1 MPTYYKLTQCY
12 PYSYSFYTTTDL
24 SIYAPGTVLSIGGL
38 CVTFEEVP
46 SPVTPPV
53 LVIVDATFNSCNKCL
68 YPCYNITS
76 CNGTL
81 GPISVLTDLS
91 SYVGSTVSVNEYPGE
106 CFFVEGTADIF
117 LCTDSITVTNIQPCD
132 CNCYTL
138 ISCQPGLYPNLYL
151 QSNTLLE
158 PFVGQ
163 LININGD
170 LTKKYTVEHS
180 LQYVGLAP
188 DNASVFCDP
197 LSFPV
202 NYKIISFIYNG
213 SEYVITPYTYS
224 TTTLNFQGLD
234 CTGLSC
240 VASTCPTVNN
250 YINFADMLNGFFN
263 TLTLPVRAYP
273 YTDSGNRT
281 QIAISYLAGD
291 SFSLSVDYS
300 GFGSGTFNYHAIFV
314 VDSSGSP
321 IRYYNGDPMVS
332 YTPYIICAAPTTSY
346 TSIAAATPCYSCYT
360 LTNCNSSLIVNTLT
374 DLSTYIGTT
383 IEVTEY
389 PGECFSV
396 VGNLD
401 VFLCTDTVPV
411 TGMTPCSCTPGCGC
425 PDGYVLLP
433 DGVTCQ
439 QILTAPATQ
448 NPTIYAVQQAQQLA
462 GYGVNG
468 ANIYEDISTKILP
481 IKGVTGGSW
490 KDDNGI
496 GAALTFTNYL
506 PSPNTFTVWQDR
518 LRKVGVRPNPR
529 PIPIDWTGLT
539 CCITVPETKTYC
551 IGFAF
556 DDYIR
561 ISINGVLQIQRI
573 PPGTS
578 PLTYTVWHIMPLTL
592 TAGTNNIQYE
602 VNGFA
607 PPDAI
612 GFEIYDATPAQL
624 ALVTTEAQLT
634 PYIKYSSESLLPPN
648 PQAYFDIGGV
658 SSGYT
663 CPPGYTLSTCD
674 GITCTQVLQTPVL
687 PCCYALEDCSSGTTY
702 VTSTDLS
709 TYIGLTV
716 NLNEIPGCLLVV
728 GISPTCT
735 GSLTVTVVSS
745 FANCTSCEVVPPPC
759 YTLTD
764 NCTGG
769 TGLSFT
775 VTNDLSAS
783 VGSVIKVCPSDLP
796 IPNPTPPN
804 PGTPLVPFVPDD
816 ALFQYNLINCCD
828 PLDVLIVTNTL
839 YPYIGQTISVPVL
852 GNKCWTVTEILL
864 VGTSMGFIDLTGAY
878 VYTDCGPCM
887 GIFPCSVPYLPE
899 LLECR
904 CLTITDSPFCD
915 GAITLTTLGPI
926 SATCDECLPPPPIC
940 YELTD
945 CQGVVDPFIVCD
957 DLSGYIGSVIKIEGC
972 GDTCWSVALA
982 DTCDN
987 SICLNGAITSFI
999 SCLACL
1005 PPPPVPTPFALHAR
1019 RIKPGYFSTNSCLT
1033 TEYIERVNCTFALEV
1048 YNQMIIKRYG
1058 VTVCCD
1064 NDLDQWD
1071 IKKQVLDFEL
1081 LTDPALCKSTLN
1093 PFVPS
1098 CPDEPI

>member
-1 MPTYYKLTQCY
+1 MPTYYKLTEC
-12 PYSYSFYTTTDL
+12 S
-24 SIYAPGTVLSIGGL
+24 PGTNI
-38 CVTFEEVP
+38 
-46 SPVTPPV
+46 
-53 LVIVDATFNSCNKCL
+53 L
-68 YPCYNITS
+68 YTD
-76 CNGTL
+76 
-81 GPISVLTDLS
+81 TDLS
-91 SYVGSTVSVNEYPGE
+91 SYTLGDVLSVDGSCYNFLEVPTYLSPPITVSVDNAFDTCEE
-106 CFFVEGTADIF
+106 CTKK
-117 LCTDSITVTNIQPCD
+117 
-132 CNCYTL
+132 CYTL
-138 ISCQPGLYPNLYL
+138 LSCQPSIYPNLYL

-170 LTKKYTVEHS
+170 LTKKYTVS
-180 LQYVGLAP
+180 RSVQYIGLAV
-188 DNASVFCDP
+188 DSVESICNTVTP
-197 LSFPV
+197 LPIDYQIS
-202 NYKIISFIYNG
+202 SFIYN
-213 SEYVITPYTYS
+213 SIEYVITPYSYS
-224 TTTLNFQGLD
+224 TTTLNFQPLNCSGLT
-234 CTGLSC
+234 CTP
-240 VASTCPTVNN
+240 ATCISGTVNN
-250 YINFADMLNGFFN
+250 YTNFADMLNGFFASVS
-263 TLTLPVRAYP
+263 LPLQAYP
-273 YTDSGNRT
+273 YQDATAYGPNKTR
-281 QIAISYLAGD
+281 IAISYLIGD
-291 SFSLSVDYS
+291 TFLLDVNYS
-300 GFGSGTFNYHAIFV
+300 GGGVGAPLNKLATFSVNSLGIPDRLYNEVSLFTYP
-314 VDSSGSP
+314 SS
-321 IRYYNGDPMVS
+321 
-332 YTPYIICAAPTTSY
+332 IICAAP
-346 TSIAAATPCYSCYT
+346 ITPYSSVTLSGTCYPCFT
-360 LTNCNSSLIVNTLT
+360 LTNCDGTLSVNTLT

-389 PGECFSV
+389 PGQCFTV
-396 VGNLD
+396 VGNLE

-411 TGMTPCSCTPGCGC
+411 TGMTFCDCTPGCGC

-433 DGVTCQ
+433 DGVTCEK
-439 QILTAPATQ
+439 ILTAPATQ
-448 NPTIYAVQQAQQLA
+448 NPTIYAVQQSQQLA
-462 GYGVNG
+462 GYGING
-468 ANIYEDISTKILP
+468 ANLYEDISTKILP
-481 IKGVTGGSW
+481 IKGVLASW

-496 GAALTFTNYL
+496 GSILTSTNLL
-506 PSPNTFTVWQDR
+506 PSPNAFTVWQDR

-529 PIPIDWTGLT
+529 PLPIDWTGLT

-551 IGFAF
+551 IGFAC
-556 DDYIR
+556 DDYIK

-573 PPGTS
+573 PPT
-578 PLTYTVWHIMPLTL
+578 PNAFTYTIWHIIPLTL
-592 TAGTNNIQYE
+592 NAGTNNIQYE
-602 VNGFA
+602 LNGFA
-607 PPDAI
+607 PPDAM

-624 ALVTTEAQLT
+624 ALVTTEAELT

-663 CPPGYTLSTCD
+663 CPEGYVLSTCD

-687 PCCYALEDCSSGTTY
+687 PCCYALEDCDSGATY
-702 VTSTDLS
+702 VVSTDLS
-709 TYIGLTV
+709 SYIGLTV

-728 GISPTCT
+728 DVSETCE
-735 GSLTVTVVSS
+735 GSLTVTVIDS
-745 FANCTSCEVVPPPC
+745 FADCTSCAVVPPPC

-764 NCTGG
+764 DCEGG

-783 VGSVIKVCPSDLP
+783 VGSIIKVCPSDLP

-828 PLDVLIVTNTL
+828 PSEVLIVTNTL

-878 VYTDCGPCM
+878 AYTDCGPCM
-887 GIFPCSVPYLPE
+887 GIFPCDVPYLPE

-904 CLTITDSPFCD
+904 CLTISNSAFCD
-915 GAITLTTLGPI
+915 AAITLTTLGPI
-926 SATCDECLPPPPIC
+926 SETCEECAPPPPIC
-940 YELTD
+940 YELSD
-945 CQGVVDPFIVCD
+945 CNDIVAPFIVCD
-957 DLSGYIGSVIKIEGC
+957 DLSAHLGLVIKIEGC
-972 GDTCWSVALA
+972 GDTCWFVREAAS
-982 DTCDN
+982 CDN
-987 SICLNGAITSFI
+987 SICLNGAITEFAD
-999 SCLACL
+999 CETCL

-1048 YNQMIIKRYG
+1048 YNQMIINRYG

-1064 NDLDQWD
+1064 NDLDQWA

-1081 LTDPALCKSTLN
+1081 LTDPDLCKSTLN